1 LAAVAAVLATVLLAA
16 LELTSTSTLEV
27 VLLVALSVALSLPD
41 CRFRHQEEPVGLSGA
56 MVMIFHK

>member
-1 LAAVAAVLATVLLAA
+1 LAAVLATVLLAA

-41 CRFRHQEEPVGLSGA
+41 YQFCHQEEPAGSSGA
-56 MVMIFHK
+56 MIMIFHK